1 MTAVVLALFGG
12 LALLLYGIRLS
23 GDSLQRAAGGRL
35 RWLLTGMARHRLIA
49 VASGAAVTAIIQ
61 SSAATTLM
69 LIGFVSAG
77 LMTFRQTLGIIL
89 GADIGTTFTVQL
101 IAFKV
106 TDYALLLVGLG
117 FAITFLAGRHVL
129 KDVGQAILGLGLVF
143 LGLKVILEGMAPLRE
158 NRLAME
164 LIEAV
169 AGNTLMAILVSAAF
183 SALVASSAATLGV
196 ALALASQGLIGLNG
210 AVAIVLG
217 ANIGTCATA
226 LTASVGATAEAK
238 RVAVAHIAF
247 KLLGAALMLAFI
259 GPFTAVVAASAAD
272 PARQI
277 ANAHTFFNL
286 GISLIF
292 LPFTPLAARTIEA
305 IVPDD
310 QTGDTPFRS
319 RYLDERA
326 LDQPSLAL
334 GQATREA
341 LRTAD
346 VVQSM
351 LRDTVEVFRTDN
363 QALLEEVEK
372 RDDQVDFL
380 EREIKLFL
388 ARLGRDAMGPEL
400 SRKEI
405 GLISF
410 IGNLEN
416 IGDIVDK
423 NLMDLARKKLYQGRR
438 FSEPGWAEILEFHG
452 LVSKNLE
459 RAIAAFAANDKA
471 LAQEVL
477 DQRPFMRMHERELRE
492 SHLGRLRA
500 GLAESIETSEIH
512 LDVLTNLKRIS
523 SHVSALML
531 PILDEV

>member
-1 MTAVVLALFGG
+1 VTAVVLALFGG

-292 LPFTPLAARTIEA
+292 TPLAARTIEA

-477 DQRPFMRMHERELRE
+477 DQRPFMRMRERELRE

>member
-1 MTAVVLALFGG
+1 M
-12 LALLLYGIRLS
+12 
-23 GDSLQRAAGGRL
+23 
-35 RWLLTGMARHRLIA
+35 
-49 VASGAAVTAIIQ
+49 
-61 SSAATTLM
+61 
-69 LIGFVSAG
+69 
-77 LMTFRQTLGIIL
+77 
-89 GADIGTTFTVQL
+89 
-101 IAFKV
+101 
-106 TDYALLLVGLG
+106 
-117 FAITFLAGRHVL
+117 
-129 KDVGQAILGLGLVF
+129 
-143 LGLKVILEGMAPLRE
+143 
-158 NRLAME
+158 
-164 LIEAV
+164 
-169 AGNTLMAILVSAAF
+169 
-183 SALVASSAATLGV
+183 
-196 ALALASQGLIGLNG
+196 
-210 AVAIVLG
+210 
-217 ANIGTCATA
+217 
-226 LTASVGATAEAK
+226 
-238 RVAVAHIAF
+238 AVAHIAF

-259 GPFTAVVAASAAD
+259 GPFTAVVAASATD

-310 QTGDTPFRS
+310 LTGETPFRS